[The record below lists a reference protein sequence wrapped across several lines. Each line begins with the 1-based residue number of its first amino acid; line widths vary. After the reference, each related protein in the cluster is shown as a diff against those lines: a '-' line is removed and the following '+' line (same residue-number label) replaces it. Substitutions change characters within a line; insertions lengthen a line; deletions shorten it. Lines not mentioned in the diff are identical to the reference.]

1 MEEKRG
7 AADSL
12 RVKSKGEEKPLSRV
26 RLFLTPWTAA
36 YQAPLSMGF
45 SRQEYWGGV
54 PLPSPQGGVR
64 GLEFSRRKKG
74 QRFFSTLL
82 SKDYITIMYPA

>member
-7 AADSL
+7 AADNL

-36 YQAPLSMGF
+36 YQAPPSMGF
-45 SRQEYWGGV
+45 SRQE
-54 PLPSPQGGVR
+54 
-64 GLEFSRRKKG
+64 
-74 QRFFSTLL
+74 
-82 SKDYITIMYPA
+82 